1 MPSHAVGDA
10 FYGGIVGIT
19 ISRTRHPLLSW
30 KASEQPLVGIVINV
44 PLILPRC
51 NSKRANIYLSS
62 RKSLCTKGKRR
73 GRCCPNTYLNIY
85 LNTYLDTYLADQAIF
100 TGTAL

>member
-44 PLILPRC
+44 PLILLRC
-51 NSKRANIYLSS
+51 D
-62 RKSLCTKGKRR
+62 RK
-73 GRCCPNTYLNIY
+73 
-85 LNTYLDTYLADQAIF
+85 
-100 TGTAL
+100 

>member
-1 MPSHAVGDA
+1 MPSHTVGDA

-44 PLILPRC
+44 PSILLC
-51 NSKRANIYLSS
+51 WDSKTA
-62 RKSLCTKGKRR
+62 
-73 GRCCPNTYLNIY
+73 NTYLN
-85 LNTYLDTYLADQAIF
+85 LRKSQTGFLDIS
-100 TGTAL
+100 G